1 MSRKSPSF
9 HFAKYGFGTALLY
22 SLILFLI
29 FFIHNHISNNN
40 GMPLFS
46 DFIGTFSIFFFF
58 IMIFLVPIAG
68 LLITA
73 SQQLAV
79 NIFHKIGLLP
89 FKGEDKKIGYMYG
102 LLVYAISVLILPA
115 FLTFTV
121 LVAYISSFFFPE
133 NIKQATSEVGI
144 GYAVLYYFLVTLPSL
159 PLIFIFGP
167 KALKEYSEIKYT
179 S

>member
-1 MSRKSPSF
+1 MGKKSQSL
-9 HFAKYGFGTALLY
+9 HFAKYGFRTALFY

-29 FFIHNHISNNN
+29 FFIYVHFFNGN
-40 GMPLFS
+40 GMPFLLNFVSTFFS
-46 DFIGTFSIFFFF
+46 FFFF
-58 IMIFLVPIAG
+58 ILIFLVPIAS

-73 SQQLAV
+73 AQQLAV
-79 NIFHKIGLLP
+79 NVYENMGLLP
-89 FKGEDKKIGYMYG
+89 FNGEDKKIGYMYG

-121 LVAYISSFFFPE
+121 LVAYIASFFFPE

-167 KALKEYSEIKYT
+167 KALREYSEIKYT